1 MQLLSI
7 TKNKFLIYSALT
19 LIIFISLYSGFK
31 WSLYNQDYHHSFFI
45 LSAYVDYQNGL
56 EYFKDIFLQYGP
68 GQVILFHLIDYF
80 IDINI
85 VSISNLNVVVY
96 SLNLL
101 ILFKIFEKI
110 STLQI
115 AILATLIIFLIHPYS
130 IYPWPDYLSGCCL
143 VLFFFFFLNKDNKL
157 NIFLCSSFLFL
168 AIFFRS
174 TYIINILFS
183 IFLYSSILFFFKKK
197 NIINIIAILLFF
209 FITIYFG
216 ILVYFENLSLW
227 YLQSIGVITSYAEY
241 TSYPD
246 LYNKIIQYVGREG
259 FIFFKIGYYALR
271 SLGKLLD
278 LTNVSN
284 FAFILCI
291 FVNLFFIFRA
301 LKKKIQINHEEKK
314 ILFVSILGLSGFI
327 QSFMLFEV
335 FRNINATIGIF
346 ITLIYL
352 YKNKDISISF
362 FNKHSKK
369 TLLVISIYLIILVIK
384 FPYQNYN
391 DKDYTNFNNSY
402 FSDSKKVK
410 LSIKKYYEELSD
422 YICEIDD
429 ISIINDTADNAI
441 PYLCDNRFIKSKIS
455 IDPLFLK
462 IINPSAY
469 KRVIIEKILTKNEI
483 YLKEL
488 EINKGEISYRTAPN
502 TNMKLL
508 KVIKSGH
515 NNPYLYG
522 DVHIHGIKK

>member
-183 IFLYSSILFFFKKK
+183 IFLYSSILFFFEKK

-216 ILVYFENLSLW
+216 ILVYFESLSLW
-227 YLQSIGVITSYAEY
+227 YLQSIGIITSYAEY

-259 FIFFKIGYYALR
+259 FIFLKIGYYALR
-271 SLGKLLD
+271 SLSKLFD

-291 FVNLFFIFRA
+291 FVNLFFIFKV
-301 LKKKIQINHEEKK
+301 LKKKIQISHEEKK

-346 ITLIYL
+346 ITLLYL

-422 YICEIDD
+422 YLCEIND

-441 PYLCDNRFIKSKIS
+441 PYLCNNRFIKSKLS
-455 IDPLFLK
+455 IEPLFLK
-462 IINPSAY
+462 TMKPSEHE
-469 KRVIIEKILTKNEI
+469 RLIIEKILNKNEI

-488 EINKGEISYRTAPN
+488 EIVKGEISYRTAPN

-522 DVHIHGIKK
+522 DIHIHGIKK

>member
-1 MQLLSI
+1 M
-7 TKNKFLIYSALT
+7 
-19 LIIFISLYSGFK
+19 
-31 WSLYNQDYHHSFFI
+31 
-45 LSAYVDYQNGL
+45 
-56 EYFKDIFLQYGP
+56 
-68 GQVILFHLIDYF
+68 
-80 IDINI
+80 
-85 VSISNLNVVVY
+85 
-96 SLNLL
+96 
-101 ILFKIFEKI
+101 
-110 STLQI
+110 
-115 AILATLIIFLIHPYS
+115 
-130 IYPWPDYLSGCCL
+130 
-143 VLFFFFFLNKDNKL
+143 
-157 NIFLCSSFLFL
+157 
-168 AIFFRS
+168 
-174 TYIINILFS
+174 
-183 IFLYSSILFFFKKK
+183 
-197 NIINIIAILLFF
+197 
-209 FITIYFG
+209 
-216 ILVYFENLSLW
+216 SLW

-259 FIFFKIGYYALR
+259 FIFLKIGYYALR

-346 ITLIYL
+346 ITLTYL

-369 TLLVISIYLIILVIK
+369 TLLVISIYLITLLLQ

-429 ISIINDTADNAI
+429 INIINDTADNAI